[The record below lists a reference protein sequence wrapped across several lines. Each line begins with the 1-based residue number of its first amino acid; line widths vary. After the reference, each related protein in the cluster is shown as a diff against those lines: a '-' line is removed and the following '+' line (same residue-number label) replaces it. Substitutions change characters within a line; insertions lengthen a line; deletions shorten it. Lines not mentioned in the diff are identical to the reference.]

1 MGVKTRKRGVSI
13 SGVWLI
19 LFFFSLFSLSAPG
32 AGAAGRDRSAC
43 GFPEAADGISE
54 AACGFPEAADGISEA
69 ADGISE
75 AAERF
80 PGAAGGGMR
89 GRRGL
94 LEGVE
99 AE

>member
-13 SGVWLI
+13 SGGRQI
-19 LFFFSLFSLSAPG
+19 LFPFSLFSLSAPG

-43 GFPEAADGISE
+43 GFPEAAE
-54 AACGFPEAADGISEA
+54 GISEA

-80 PGAAGGGMR
+80 PGAAGGRDAGA
-89 GRRGL
+89 
-94 LEGVE
+94 EGAVGGC
-99 AE
+99 

>member
-13 SGVWLI
+13 SGVWQI

-54 AACGFPEAADGISEA
+54 AA
-69 ADGISE
+69 
-75 AAERF
+75 ERF